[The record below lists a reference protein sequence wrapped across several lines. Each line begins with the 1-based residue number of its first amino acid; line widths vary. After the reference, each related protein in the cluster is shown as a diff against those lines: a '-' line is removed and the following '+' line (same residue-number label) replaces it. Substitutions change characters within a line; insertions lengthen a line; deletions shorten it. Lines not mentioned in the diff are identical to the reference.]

1 MKKLQLVLLFGVLLF
16 YCQSFS
22 QKSNTES
29 ILGCWKFKKI
39 EFFEESEFNYQ
50 SNIEA
55 KNTVVCF
62 DENGTFTNKKIGV
75 DEVISGSYSLSA
87 DGKTLFQKSDADEF
101 ESDTDATIKKLDA
114 NFLVLETE
122 FGILYFDR
130 EKTN

>member
-16 YCQSFS
+16 SCQSFS

-62 DENGTFTNKKIGV
+62 DENGTFTNKKIMNF
-75 DEVISGSYSLSA
+75 ISKMIVHKCIYSSHL
-87 DGKTLFQKSDADEF
+87 T
-101 ESDTDATIKKLDA
+101 
-114 NFLVLETE
+114 TE
-122 FGILYFDR
+122 
-130 EKTN
+130 

>member
-16 YCQSFS
+16 SCQSFS

-39 EFFEESEFNYQ
+39 EFFEESAFNYP

-62 DENGTFTNKKIGV
+62 DEKGTFTNKKNGIDG
-75 DEVISGSYSLSA
+75 VISGSYSLST
-87 DGKTLFQKSDADEF
+87 DGKTLFQKSDADEY
-101 ESDTDATIKKLDA
+101 ENDIDAKIKKLDV

-122 FGILYFDR
+122 FGVMYFDR
-130 EKTN
+130 IKD

>member
-16 YCQSFS
+16 SCQSFS

-62 DENGTFTNKKIGV
+62 DEKGKFTNKKNGF

-101 ESDTDATIKKLDA
+101 ENDIDATIKKLDA

-122 FGILYFDR
+122 FGVMYFDR
-130 EKTN
+130 IKD